1 MTGEGESGRRRR
13 RRRSAVTMEMGMVR
27 GKKVRMVERRS
38 MMVGGYGVCGGYGDV
53 GMRRK
58 EEEKKNLNIGICLLF
73 FGGVWISFL
82 CTHVYIQNNYFERRS
97 SPPPPAAPLY
107 RD

>member
-38 MMVGGYGVCGGYGDV
+38 MMVGGIWCLWGI
-53 GMRRK
+53 RRCRNEK
-58 EEEKKNLNIGICLLF
+58 KRKRKKKNLNYWDMSFVF
-73 FGGVWISFL
+73 FGGYGSLSYVHMYTYKII
-82 CTHVYIQNNYFERRS
+82 TFER
-97 SPPPPAAPLY
+97 
-107 RD
+107 